1 MPGDDERT
9 PLARR
14 LLPGGDEPDPRFTL
28 ANERTFLAWIRT
40 GMALIAGGIAIEGFL
55 AQTLVT
61 PVRTVF
67 VIGLLV
73 LGMLVSVGA
82 GLRWLRV
89 ERAMRTRAPLP
100 FPILVPVLAVGGA
113 LAAALVLVIVFTI
126 WR

>member
-1 MPGDDERT
+1 MEDKASRGR
-9 PLARR
+9 LARR
-14 LLPGGDEPDPRFTL
+14 LLPRGAEPDPRFTL

-61 PVRTVF
+61 PIRTVF
-67 VIGLLV
+67 VILLLV
-73 LGMLVSVGA
+73 LGMAVSVGA

-89 ERAMRTRAPLP
+89 ERAMRERAPLP
-100 FPILVPVLAVGGA
+100 FPVLLPFLAVGSAMG
-113 LAAALVLVIVFTI
+113 AALVLVLVFTV

>member
-1 MPGDDERT
+1 MKDEVERG

-14 LLPGGDEPDPRFTL
+14 LLPRGTEPDPRFTL

-55 AQTLVT
+55 SQTLVT
-61 PVRTVF
+61 PLRTVF
-67 VIGLLV
+67 VIMLLL
-73 LGMLVSVGA
+73 LGMAVSLGA

-89 ERAMRTRAPLP
+89 ERAMRERTPLP
-100 FPILVPVLAVGGA
+100 FPVLLPFLAVGGA
-113 LAAALVLVIVFTI
+113 MGAALVLVLVFTV